1 MLQSWIKFWCLVVL
15 CWLTAVVPA
24 HAEFC
29 RQVDGHQICI
39 LRIKR
44 SAKNYWQYQ
53 ATVSTDGTI
62 QPSASYDC
70 REKSIIDQD
79 GNMALFRSR
88 LDGAIVCTLYRR

>member
-1 MLQSWIKFWCLVVL
+1 MWQSLLKVLWIVVL
-15 CWLTAVVPA
+15 CWSIGIFPA
-24 HAEFC
+24 SADFC
-29 RQVDGHQICI
+29 RQIDGHRICI

-53 ATVSTDGTI
+53 AVVSTDGVE

-70 REKSIIDQD
+70 RDRSIIDRD

-88 LDGAIVCTLYRR
+88 RDGEFVCSLYRR